1 LLTTAALVTSS
12 VLWSAADDRRAVAAD
27 QAAAASSAGVIVEK
41 MLGYDYKDFDR
52 HTAEVSALLTGSFK
66 TQFIQAA
73 TIRLKPLAIQNQAVV
88 QAKAVSVSVMSAPD
102 LDGHDSVKI
111 LAFVDQSTTS
121 AKLARPHID
130 QNRVILTMSQVGGRW
145 LVSKV
150 EAF

>member
-1 LLTTAALVTSS
+1 MA
-12 VLWSAADDRRAVAAD
+12 RN

-52 HTAEVSALLTGSFK
+52 HTTEVSSLLTGSFK
-66 TQFIQAA
+66 AEFIQAA

-102 LDGHDSVKI
+102 QETVRV

-130 QNRVILTMSQVGGRW
+130 QNRVILTMSHVDGRW